1 MSKLFD
7 ASEKEPAEIL
17 RNLEQ
22 RIARLESVLNLE
34 PIATTNHVSHI
45 PSKTDGNQTSASDKL
60 ELQIGQYWFAK
71 VGIVILALGI
81 IFLMTFPYKNLPSF
95 LPSLIGFFL
104 TAMIFLFVH
113 YSKESY
119 QYISKYLL
127 AGGLVL
133 LYFSTMRFKYFGL
146 DPTIPS
152 ETIEIL
158 LLASATGLNLL
169 IALRKKSVML
179 TGIGITTGY
188 ITVVLSSNPIVMF
201 LMLSFLAGLIVILNL
216 KYEWNGLML
225 YGIAATFFI
234 HFMWFLNNP
243 LLGNKIALNN
253 EPELNLYFI
262 LLYIIIFTFAN
273 LFRVSKDA
281 ENSSVKVSS
290 FFIAVGGYGLYL
302 IISLLRF
309 QSDIVFL
316 HLLSSILLLGISIAF
331 WIREKSRYST
341 FFYAIL
347 GYTSLSVAIIAKFPS
362 PDFFVWLCWQ
372 SLLVIVTSIWFRSKF
387 IIVANFIIYL
397 GLFIVYLVLA
407 GEIGA
412 FTLSYGVVALVSARL
427 LNYRKEKLNLKTE
440 FMRNAYLG
448 VAFVIFPYALYNSLP
463 SGYVAVSWIVV
474 AFLYYMLSLYLK
486 NKKYRWMALLTI
498 LLTVFY
504 ILLIGTTQLEPIF
517 RVVSFLILGIVL
529 LVISMIYA
537 KRKVKID

>member
-7 ASEKEPAEIL
+7 TPEKESAEIL

-22 RIARLESVLNLE
+22 RIARLESFLKLE
-34 PIATTNHVSHI
+34 PLTPNNNVSPI
-45 PSKTDGNQTSASDKL
+45 ISKSEKEQQIASDRL

-81 IFLMTFPYKNLPSF
+81 IFLMTFPYTDLPSF
-95 LPSLIGFFL
+95 LPSMIGFFI
-104 TAMIFLFVH
+104 TAMIFAFVH

-119 QYISKYLL
+119 QYISIYLL
-127 AGGLVL
+127 AGALVL
-133 LYFSTMRFKYFGL
+133 LYFSTMRFKYFGV
-146 DPTIPS
+146 DPTIS
-152 ETIEIL
+152 NHTIEIL
-158 LLASATGLNLL
+158 LLAAAAAFNIF
-169 IALRKKSVML
+169 IALRKKSIML
-179 TGIGITTGY
+179 TGVGITTGY
-188 ITVVLSSNPIVMF
+188 ITVVLSENPIVMF
-201 LMLSFLAGLIVILNL
+201 LMLSFLAGLIVVLNL

-225 YGIAATFFI
+225 YGIMITFLI
-234 HFMWFLNNP
+234 HFMWFINNP

-262 LLYIIIFTFAN
+262 LLYMSIFTLAN
-273 LFRVSKDA
+273 LFRTSKD
-281 ENSSVKVSS
+281 EESSSVKRSG
-290 FFIAVGGYGLYL
+290 FLIAAGGYALFL
-302 IISLLRF
+302 IISVLRF
-309 QSDIVFL
+309 QSSIVYL
-316 HLLSSILLLGISIAF
+316 HLLSSVLLLGISIAF

-347 GYTSLSVAIIAKFPS
+347 GYTSLSVAIIANFPL

-397 GLFIVYLVLA
+397 GLFIVYLILA

-412 FTLSYGVVALVSARL
+412 FTLSYGVVALVSARM
-427 LNYRKEKLNLKTE
+427 LNFRKEKLNLKTE

-463 SGYVAVSWIVV
+463 SGYVAISWIAV
-474 AFLYYMLSLYLK
+474 AFVYYLLSLYLK

-504 ILLIGTTQLEPIF
+504 ILLIGTTQLDPIF
-517 RVVSFLILGIVL
+517 RIISFLVLGIVL
-529 LVISMIYA
+529 LVVSMIYA
-537 KRKVKID
+537 KRKTKIE